1 MRVKAATHDAE
12 RQEIRLE
19 GNEMTKTEWRRYL
32 DYLVNIV
39 VYLDRDSA
47 EYRNICR
54 RIKWIWD
61 NRL

>member
-1 MRVKAATHDAE
+1 
-12 RQEIRLE
+12 
-19 GNEMTKTEWRRYL
+19 MTKTEWRRYR

-39 VYLDRDSA
+39 VFLDRDSA